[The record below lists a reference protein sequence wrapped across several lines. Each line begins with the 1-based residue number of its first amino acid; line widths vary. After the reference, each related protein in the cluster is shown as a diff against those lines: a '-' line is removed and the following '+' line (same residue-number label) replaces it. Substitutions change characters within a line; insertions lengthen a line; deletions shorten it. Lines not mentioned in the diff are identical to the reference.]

1 MQDANSNNNQ
11 NDYEQIDEN
20 VQPLN
25 AQNIS
30 DQDLEENQGPIHIH
44 AELHKNEPHLI
55 SHLKELQSN
64 TLAPL

>member
-11 NDYEQIDEN
+11 NDFEHIDEN
-20 VQPLN
+20 QPNN

-30 DQDLEENQGPIHIH
+30 DQDLEENQGPIHVH

-55 SHLKELQSN
+55 SHLKEL
-64 TLAPL
+64 